1 MDFSIFVLFYVV
13 TVARPE
19 HYIYKYFCHYQ
30 ASPHHCL
37 LHSSTGYTKAIQII
51 HFWRFC
57 LSATFRFC
65 CLLLLHSAFFLRLF
79 LLLLPAYLNGSKV
92 TSAPHFVLC
101 FRRVARCAAGQWH
114 LHAKWPHTPI
124 KCAPTVRRGERGVA
138 ASSVRVCADFAL

>member
-1 MDFSIFVLFYVV
+1 MLCLG
-13 TVARPE
+13 PGQ
-19 HYIYKYFCHYQ
+19 IYKYFTTLTFCHCQ
-30 ASPHHCL
+30 PSPHHWL
-37 LHSSTGYTKAIQII
+37 LHLPTGYTKAIQII

-65 CLLLLHSAFFLRLF
+65 CLLLLQFAFFLRLF

-92 TSAPHFVLC
+92 TSAPLHLHYHHFVLC

-124 KCAPTVRRGERGVA
+124 KCAPTVRRGGCREGA
-138 ASSVRVCADFAL
+138 ASLGLSTLT

>member
-1 MDFSIFVLFYVV
+1 MCCSKVV
-13 TVARPE
+13 TE
-19 HYIYKYFCHYQ
+19 HCIYKFFTKSTFCHYQ

-37 LHSSTGYTKAIQII
+37 LHSPTGYTKAIQII

-65 CLLLLHSAFFLRLF
+65 CLLHLHFAFFLRLF

-92 TSAPHFVLC
+92 TSAPHLVLC
-101 FRRVARCAAGQWH
+101 FRSVTRCAAGQWH

-124 KCAPTVRRGERGVA
+124 KCAPTVRRGGGRGRVA
-138 ASSVRVCADFAL
+138 ASSVRVCANFAL